1 MSESERVGD
10 GGGDGGSGDG
20 VGVAVAM
27 VLVVEALV
35 MMGPGGWVGGTESN

>member
-27 VLVVEALV
+27 VLVMEALV
-35 MMGPGGWVGGTESN
+35 MMGPGGWVVGNESN

>member
-27 VLVVEALV
+27 VLVMEALV
-35 MMGPGGWVGGTESN
+35 MMGPGGWLAGNESN

>member
-35 MMGPGGWVGGTESN
+35 MMGPGGRVAGNESN